1 MRTLTIGRHPSCEIH
16 IDAPEVSR
24 LHARLVVSDDSCLV
38 EDLQSA
44 NGTTV
49 NGTLIRRCHL
59 KSNDDLRVAGTQVD
73 WERALGSAG
82 APPKP
87 NTSVAPALVCSNLT
101 LHGTTASGSAYRL
114 REVSFALKTG
124 QLVAIIG
131 PSGAGKTTLLRV
143 LTGALAP
150 SAGVVL
156 VHGDN
161 LHIDPDRICL
171 RLGYVPQDDIVH
183 RELVL
188 REALIFAAQL
198 RVAPPETIMETEQRV
213 RKVATTC
220 GLHSHLHKRIRDLSG
235 GERKRASIAVE
246 LLTSPGIMYFDEPT
260 SGLDPA
266 LERTFMQLARQLAN
280 EGRVVAVTTHTTRS
294 IELCDLVLIMAPGG
308 QMIYFGPPQHICQH
322 FGVPD
327 VADVYQLLAL
337 GPEAPTQLA
346 QKFRASRTYQRYVLQ
361 PLLAAAVESHDTV
374 SPPTLVPPWTQ
385 AGVLLRRQLSL
396 LLGDP
401 VNTGILLLQAPL
413 IAAIIALVFPSDSFT
428 SQSHLKHSSAVIF
441 MLVIS
446 GIWFGVANS
455 AREIVKERAVYRRE
469 RVAGLDRSAY
479 LISKLLPLAGLSGVQ
494 TLVLLLIVGAVMSW
508 FDVGD
513 GASVLTLWVL
523 LWLAALSGAA
533 LGLVLSALARST
545 DQAVSLTPLVL
556 LPQVV
561 FSGIFSAIENGNE
574 GLRALACCM
583 SSNWCFGAAGQVASL
598 NDKLNSIGLGSSVF
612 DRTPSV
618 GIGALLVLTILMS
631 TVAFLT
637 LKLGEQR

>member
-24 LHARLVVSDDSCLV
+24 LHARLIAGEDGWVV
-38 EDLQSA
+38 EDLLSA

-49 NGTLIRRCHL
+49 NGTPIQRCRL
-59 KSNDDLRVAGTQVD
+59 KSCDDLRVAGTQVN
-73 WERALGSAG
+73 WERVLTSADAL
-82 APPKP
+82 P
-87 NTSVAPALVCSNLT
+87 NPNASVAPALVCSNLT
-101 LHGTTASGSAYRL
+101 LHGAAGSGSPYRL

-150 SAGVVL
+150 SAGLVL

-161 LHIDPDRICL
+161 LHLDPDRVCL

-188 REALIFAAQL
+188 HDALVYAAQL
-198 RVAPPETIMETEQRV
+198 RVVPPETLTETEQRV
-213 RKVATTC
+213 CKVAITC

-280 EGRVVAVTTHTTRS
+280 EGRVIAVTTHTTRS

-308 QMIYFGPPQHICQH
+308 QMIYFGPPKYICQH

-346 QKFRASRTYQRYVLQ
+346 QRFRASRIYQRYVVQ
-361 PLLAAAVESHDTV
+361 PLLAAAAETHDTV
-374 SPPTLVPPWTQ
+374 SPPSLVPPWTQ
-385 AGVLLRRQLSL
+385 AGVLLRRQLAL

-413 IAAIIALVFPSDSFT
+413 IAAIIALVFPGDSFT

-446 GIWFGVANS
+446 GIWFGVSNS

-479 LISKLLPLAGLSGVQ
+479 LISKLLPLAGLSAIQ

-508 FDVGD
+508 FDIGD
-513 GASVLTLWVL
+513 SASVLTLWVL
-523 LWLAALSGAA
+523 LWLAALSGAT

-545 DQAVSLTPLVL
+545 DQAVSLTPVVL

-561 FSGIFSAIENGNE
+561 FSGIFSAIENSNE
-574 GLRALACCM
+574 GLRALARCM
-583 SSNWCFGAAGQVASL
+583 SSNWCFGAAGHVANL
-598 NDKLNSIGLGSSVF
+598 NDKLSSIGSGSSVF
-612 DRTPSV
+612 DRIPSV
-618 GIGALLVLTILMS
+618 GIGALLILTVLTS
-631 TVAFLT
+631 SVAFLM
-637 LKLGEQR
+637 LRLGERR